1 MVMRKRLTTSLERSV
16 RRYFPY
22 TFYHLVQ
29 KPRYRRMFSA
39 ERQLT
44 QGISLSTSL
53 HPNIL
58 FFTHPKCASRY
69 VLSILVRLADA
80 EGMGSIDFDAYVTVD
95 PPPREFDPYK
105 PEGSLAQAFQP
116 RGYLYGAIGSYRLI
130 PNLEYYRVVLNL
142 RDPRD
147 VLTSLYYSTA
157 YSHAVISPKLLRG
170 RKEAQGLSV
179 DEFVMANI
187 EEVLQG
193 YTRYCDTLLKSN
205 ALFLKYE
212 QMVGDFEAWL
222 ARLVDYCELDQH
234 QAIIQAILDEA
245 DFDVKKEDK
254 YSQRRQV
261 TPGDHRRK
269 LLPATIAELND
280 RFGAVLATMDYPL

>member
-1 MVMRKRLTTSLERSV
+1 M
-16 RRYFPY
+16 
-22 TFYHLVQ
+22 
-29 KPRYRRMFSA
+29 
-39 ERQLT
+39 
-44 QGISLSTSL
+44 
-53 HPNIL
+53 
-58 FFTHPKCASRY
+58 
-69 VLSILVRLADA
+69 
-80 EGMGSIDFDAYVTVD
+80 
-95 PPPREFDPYK
+95 
-105 PEGSLAQAFQP
+105 
-116 RGYLYGAIGSYRLI
+116 
-130 PNLEYYRVVLNL
+130 LNL